1 MKKQTI
7 VKALAVGA
15 VAAVAS
21 TPTFAAID
29 LSTVTDSITADGTSA
44 ITTIGTAMIG
54 LAGVAIVFKWAKA
67 AIFG

>member
-7 VKALAVGA
+7 VKALAFGA

-29 LSTVTDSITADGTSA
+29 LTATTTAIETDGTTAITA
-44 ITTIGTAMIG
+44 IGTTMIA